1 VLLLQ
6 GKFHEDNLVATIGW
20 RAEFLTQ
27 MGLAIP
33 ESITPMADD
42 QERAFIPHDK
52 IASVL
57 EGADV
62 MVWTTEDEKGQA
74 ALMAN
79 HDVAAARS
87 RSVFTTKEQA
97 GAIAYASPLSYP
109 LVADQLPPLIA
120 NILH

>member
-1 VLLLQ
+1 LLQ

-27 MGLAIP
+27 MGLAVP
-33 ESITPMADD
+33 ESVAQMAVD

-52 IASVL
+52 ITSVL

-62 MVWTTEDEKGQA
+62 LVWTTEDEKGQA
-74 ALMAN
+74 ALRAN
-79 HDVAAARS
+79 HDVVAARS